1 MNSARRYERFFFVL
15 AFIFALLCSPL
26 AGATNR
32 GAYIGASIG
41 SAEIKEPGELENLCA
56 SAGVVC
62 AERGDDTALGVF
74 LGYQFNDYLAVEA
87 GYMSTGELTVGT
99 VAPIAAT
106 AFVEVQG
113 AKLVL
118 LPQVPIG
125 KLGAIFGKF
134 GIMGG
139 DTKIG
144 ADAPSLGFSARDSGY
159 SGAFVIGVGGAI
171 NLGNNVTLRVEW
183 ERLSFDKA
191 FDLAGAKVE
200 VPDVDV
206 IGGAIIF
213 RFASTPR

>member
-1 MNSARRYERFFFVL
+1 MNSPRRYRRFFFVL
-15 AFIFALLCSPL
+15 TFAFAMLCSPF
-26 AGATNR
+26 ANATNK

-41 SAEIKEPGELENLCA
+41 SAEIKEPGEWENLCA

-62 AERGDDTALGVF
+62 AERGDDTALGLF
-74 LGYQFNDYLAVEA
+74 FGYQFNDYLAVEA
-87 GYMSTGELTVGT
+87 GYMGTGELTVGT
-99 VAPIAAT
+99 VAPIAAS

-144 ADAPSLGFSARDSGY
+144 ADAPALGFSERDSGY
-159 SGAFVIGVGGAI
+159 TGAFVVGVGGAI
-171 NLGNNVTLRVEW
+171 NLGNNVTIRVEW
-183 ERLSFDKA
+183 ERLSFNKA
-191 FDLAGAKVE
+191 FDLAGARVE
-200 VPDVDV
+200 APDVDV
-206 IGGAIIF
+206 IGGAILF